1 MSAAKIFKLTAEE
14 ADILD
19 KIAEA
24 TKMDSWFYIDED
36 LHVHDIE
43 ESGFGF
49 LSDAEGVCL
58 LEDGLAYGL
67 DEPQSGGLSPEEA
80 RIAEDCFKRARAAKV
95 AAPKIELSQIALS
108 KGGDDCL
115 YIYGT
120 LDGDEYLLAEI
131 SYPDV
136 ENADPEKV
144 KELALEVCERLD
156 YDVEGVGVDN
166 RI

>member
-1 MSAAKIFKLTAEE
+1 MKVFKLTAEE
-14 ADILD
+14 ANILD

-36 LHVHDIE
+36 LHVRDIE
-43 ESGFGF
+43 EGGL

-67 DEPQSGGLSPEEA
+67 DEPQSGGLSPEEI

-95 AAPKIELSQIALS
+95 VAPKIGLDQIALS
-108 KGGDDCL
+108 KRGDDCL
-115 YIYGT
+115 FIYGT
-120 LDGDEYLLAEI
+120 VGGVEYLLAEI

-144 KELALEVCERLD
+144 KELALEVCEQLD

>member
-1 MSAAKIFKLTAEE
+1 MSGAKVFKLTAEE
-14 ADILD
+14 ANILD

-24 TKMDSWFYIDED
+24 TKMDSWFCIDED

-43 ESGFGF
+43 EGGL

-67 DEPQSGGLSPEEA
+67 GEPQSGGLSPEEI

-95 AAPKIELSQIALS
+95 VAPKIELSQIALS

-115 YIYGT
+115 YIFGT
-120 LDGDEYLLAEI
+120 LDGTEYLLAEI

-136 ENADPEKV
+136 GNADPEKV
-144 KELALEVCERLD
+144 KELALEVCEQLD